1 MQVVRS
7 HAELRTYD
15 VCSEQVPPHSAMQEQ
30 LPFTSSHALNPF
42 LACPVRSET
51 GVNISTPPRSV
62 NALLAFQADLLH
74 IAECVME
81 KLQLNTNMLR
91 SLPGLLKATESGTH
105 TATKEQMNTAKKL
118 QSKLVDHI
126 SSAFS
131 NKHRLPRKDVK
142 NIVKQEFK
150 QAAIKIRNNTHWEK
164 INTTIEH
171 GGLNYLSTLTPAGKM
186 KMGSNDIFPTSYLD
200 KGICSSSNTDTQHAT
215 NLWMSEIAVP
225 DKEGHPETLFRGIR
239 HGILSPYGLK
249 KSDSARQAGALARAQ
264 EVITAA
270 LYTKP
275 DLLTKALSGQEVS
288 LDLVSTS
295 LVTASSIGK
304 EDAMLADQMYAW
316 QSLTQQTPLSLTVR
330 DEQGEL
336 KQIKVNLN
344 VVAFNLGVNEMAL
357 KVNLGWSVSD
367 KFNAQALQQLLGP
380 NLGASAQPGG
390 MVGNYLKN
398 NPVNGPKV
406 LELSQ
411 QLRKIFTDKS
421 HHHDG
426 GEPYKAA
433 QRIARLA
440 YEIGA
445 VPCWNCKSGKDRTGM
460 MDAEIKREV
469 ISQHQ
474 GKPSSKPGS
483 PHSKGDQ
490 ELFQEVLAKGGNA
503 EIQVYNTGVAGNKV
517 IKFLPIPGM
526 NLSYDERIGNSKI
539 LNDTQG
545 LSPLVKN

>member
-1 MQVVRS
+1 
-7 HAELRTYD
+7 
-15 VCSEQVPPHSAMQEQ
+15 
-30 LPFTSSHALNPF
+30 
-42 LACPVRSET
+42 
-51 GVNISTPPRSV
+51 
-62 NALLAFQADLLH
+62 
-74 IAECVME
+74 
-81 KLQLNTNMLR
+81 
-91 SLPGLLKATESGTH
+91 
-105 TATKEQMNTAKKL
+105 
-118 QSKLVDHI
+118 
-126 SSAFS
+126 
-131 NKHRLPRKDVK
+131 
-142 NIVKQEFK
+142 
-150 QAAIKIRNNTHWEK
+150 
-164 INTTIEH
+164 
-171 GGLNYLSTLTPAGKM
+171 M

-215 NLWMSEIAVP
+215 NLWMSEITVP

-249 KSDSARQAGALARAQ
+249 KGDSARQAGALARAQ

-275 DLLTKALSGQEVS
+275 ELLTKALSGQEVS

-316 QSLTQQTPLSLTVR
+316 QSLTQQTPLGLTVR
-330 DEQGEL
+330 DDQGEL

-367 KFNAQALQQLLGP
+367 KFNAQALHQLLGP
-380 NLGASAQPGG
+380 DLGASAPPGG

-433 QRIARLA
+433 QRIAMLA

-474 GKPSSKPGS
+474 GKPLSKPGR
-483 PHSKGDQ
+483 PQSKEDKA
-490 ELFQEVLAKGGNA
+490 LLQEVLVNGGNA
-503 EIQVYNTGVAGNKV
+503 EIQAYNTGVAGNKV
-517 IKFLPIPGM
+517 IKFLPLPGM
-526 NLSYDERIGNSKI
+526 NLSFNDRIGNRQI
-539 LNDTQG
+539 LKDTQG
-545 LSPLVKN
+545 LSPLVKS

>member
-1 MQVVRS
+1 
-7 HAELRTYD
+7 
-15 VCSEQVPPHSAMQEQ
+15 
-30 LPFTSSHALNPF
+30 
-42 LACPVRSET
+42 
-51 GVNISTPPRSV
+51 
-62 NALLAFQADLLH
+62 
-74 IAECVME
+74 
-81 KLQLNTNMLR
+81 
-91 SLPGLLKATESGTH
+91 
-105 TATKEQMNTAKKL
+105 
-118 QSKLVDHI
+118 
-126 SSAFS
+126 
-131 NKHRLPRKDVK
+131 
-142 NIVKQEFK
+142 
-150 QAAIKIRNNTHWEK
+150 
-164 INTTIEH
+164 
-171 GGLNYLSTLTPAGKM
+171 
-186 KMGSNDIFPTSYLD
+186 
-200 KGICSSSNTDTQHAT
+200 
-215 NLWMSEIAVP
+215 
-225 DKEGHPETLFRGIR
+225 
-239 HGILSPYGLK
+239 
-249 KSDSARQAGALARAQ
+249 
-264 EVITAA
+264 
-270 LYTKP
+270 
-275 DLLTKALSGQEVS
+275 
-288 LDLVSTS
+288 
-295 LVTASSIGK
+295 
-304 EDAMLADQMYAW
+304 
-316 QSLTQQTPLSLTVR
+316 
-330 DEQGEL
+330 
-336 KQIKVNLN
+336 
-344 VVAFNLGVNEMAL
+344 
-357 KVNLGWSVSD
+357 
-367 KFNAQALQQLLGP
+367 
-380 NLGASAQPGG
+380 